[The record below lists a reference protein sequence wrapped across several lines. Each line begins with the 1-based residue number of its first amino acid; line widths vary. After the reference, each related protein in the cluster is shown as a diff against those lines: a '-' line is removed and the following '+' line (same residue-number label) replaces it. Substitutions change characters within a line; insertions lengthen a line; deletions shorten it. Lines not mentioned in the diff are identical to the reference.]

1 LFGHRGSDKKYAMKT
16 LLIGNGYWGKI
27 IKPKLSELTDLIYVA
42 DSKTNLDDFFSNHD
56 IDFVFVC
63 VNTDNH
69 YQVVKKCIEYKKNLM
84 CEKPFTGD
92 YEKALELYS
101 LADEIGSNIYVNNIF
116 LLTEVF
122 NNIEIKDFKEIRF
135 IWNKY
140 DINFRE
146 NLYDS
151 LLYHDIYMLMKL
163 KKSKWE
169 IKDKKIS
176 ENNLYLEMENL
187 GSVSKFIYDRN
198 YILRKSKKIIIDDNV
213 FDFLNNSNDSLYETI
228 EKIVDNKIDYQE
240 NRRITLETLNLI
252 SKIKI

>member
-1 LFGHRGSDKKYAMKT
+1 MKT

-42 DSKTNLDDFFSNHD
+42 DSKTDLDDFFSNHD

-69 YQVVKKCIEYKKNLM
+69 YNVVKKCIEYKKNLM

-92 YEKALELYS
+92 YKKALELYS
-101 LADEIGSNIYVNNIF
+101 LSDKIGSDIYVNNIF

-122 NNIEIKDFKEIRF
+122 NSITKKKFKKISF
-135 IWNKY
+135 YWNKY
-140 DINFRE
+140 DTNFRE

-151 LLYHDIYMLMKL
+151 LLYHDICMLINL
-163 KKSKWE
+163 TDSKWKVINNE
-169 IKDKKIS
+169 IS
-176 ENNLYLEMENL
+176 ETRLYLGMENS
-187 GSVSKFIYDRN
+187 GSNSKFIYDRN
-198 YILRKSKKIIIDDNV
+198 YTLEKSKKIIIDNTI
-213 FDFLNNSNDSLYETI
+213 FDFSNNSNDSLYETI
-228 EKIVDNKIDYQE
+228 EKIINKKVDYQE